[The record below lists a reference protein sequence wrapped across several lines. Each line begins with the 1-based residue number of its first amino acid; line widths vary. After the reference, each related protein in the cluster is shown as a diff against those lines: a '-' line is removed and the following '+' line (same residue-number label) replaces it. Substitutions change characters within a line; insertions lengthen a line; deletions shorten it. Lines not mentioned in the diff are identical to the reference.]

1 MHTPL
6 PLPAISVRY
15 RAASVLSTN
24 DERTNERERRLSP
37 SLEAGKIASLKRR
50 VGSRPSC
57 SPLFRVAAFGSGRQR
72 RLSDSVYFRVKF
84 SPDRFAISRRI
95 VLRTIHL
102 LRAVRACRNSPNAPF
117 TFDRSPSPLPIV
129 GSHPFSPRRTSRIF
143 GRAFQEIRFNRRRRV
158 HVCAP
163 LNYSGVASDFIEFR
177 VIIATCLSRSLSP
190 ARRDRCLVIEDRYVC
205 SEGLASDGTAT
216 WSDDVR

>member
-1 MHTPL
+1 MHVPLPHTPSQRF
-6 PLPAISVRY
+6 PWGIAPRRY
-15 RAASVLSTN
+15 FRRTMTAYERTN
-24 DERTNERERRLSP
+24 ERTNEREGLSP

-102 LRAVRACRNSPNAPF
+102 LRAARACRNSANAPF
-117 TFDRSPSPLPIV
+117 TFDRSLTLLLPPPACR
-129 GSHPFSPRRTSRIF
+129 SSDLSRSPFSSNVSYFRLFRKFDLT
-143 GRAFQEIRFNRRRRV
+143 GRRRV
-158 HVCAP
+158 H
-163 LNYSGVASDFIEFR
+163 I
-177 VIIATCLSRSLSP
+177 SR
-190 ARRDRCLVIEDRYVC
+190 
-205 SEGLASDGTAT
+205 
-216 WSDDVR
+216 